1 MTIPAASQDLL
12 GKTVG
17 DMVEPGMYV
26 QGDGSVF
33 GTFKHVTGYEEF
45 NSTVPE
51 EQEGY
56 FFPFELKQTGSK
68 MTFKKNGVITKNEIA
83 FDKDIVFRVTK
94 GDTFEVLLDGKH
106 VVTFN
111 FRNARFK
118 PE

>member
-33 GTFKHVTGYEEF
+33 GTFKYVTGYEEF

-94 GDTFEVLLDGKH
+94 GDAFEVLVDGKH

>member
-1 MTIPAASQDLL
+1 ML
-12 GKTVG
+12 GKTAG

-33 GTFKHVTGYEEF
+33 GTFKYVTGYEEF
-45 NSTVPE
+45 NSAIPE

-68 MTFKKNGVITKNEIA
+68 MTFKKNGNITKKDIN
-83 FDKDIVFRVTK
+83 FDKDIVFRVSK
-94 GDTFEVLLDGKH
+94 GDTFEVLVDGRH
-106 VVTFN
+106 IVTFN

-118 PE
+118 TE

>member
-1 MTIPAASQDLL
+1 MTIPAAGQDLL

-33 GTFKHVTGYEEF
+33 GTFKYVSGYEEF
-45 NSTVPE
+45 NSAVPE

-56 FFPFELKQTGSK
+56 FFPFELKKTGSK
-68 MTFKKNGVITKNEIA
+68 MTFKKNGNVTKKDIN

-94 GDTFEVLLDGKH
+94 GDIFEILVDGKH
-106 VVTFN
+106 IVTFN

>member
-1 MTIPAASQDLL
+1 MTIPAAGQDLL

-33 GTFKHVTGYEEF
+33 GTFKYVSGYEEF
-45 NSTVPE
+45 NSAVPE

-56 FFPFELKQTGSK
+56 FFPFELKKTGSK
-68 MTFKKNGVITKNEIA
+68 MTFKKNGNVTKKDIN

-94 GDTFEVLLDGKH
+94 GDIFEILVDGKH
-106 VVTFN
+106 IVTFN

-118 PE
+118 TE